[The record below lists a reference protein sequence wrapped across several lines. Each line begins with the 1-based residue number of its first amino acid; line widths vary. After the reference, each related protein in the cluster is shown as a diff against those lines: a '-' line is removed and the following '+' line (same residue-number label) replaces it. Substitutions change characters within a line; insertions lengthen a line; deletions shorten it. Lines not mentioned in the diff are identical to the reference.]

1 MDDYN
6 KLHSEWTKG
15 KQDAADAA
23 WVIKQREADSQAKL
37 VGDTAVDDEYIRLDG
52 IRQTN
57 ITAAEN
63 SAVANARTAAE
74 DQAWTTRQETLGQDR
89 KDAQDLAV
97 ANARTAAE
105 DQAWT
110 TRQETLDKDRTDA
123 QDLAVANA
131 RTAVEDRLDYTSG
144 DSVKIVRMHKI
155 WQFLLLAQ
163 LLKIKPGLHVRRL

>member
-1 MDDYN
+1 MPSVVSSIKFIATDADIIELTPQQAESLKSLTSSYSIIEDSSTPTFKANPAVSEELQKFINDRLYTLSEALDSDNPLKQLDDYN

-74 DQAWTTRQETLGQDR
+74 DQAWTTRQ
-89 KDAQDLAV
+89 
-97 ANARTAAE
+97 
-105 DQAWT
+105 
-110 TRQETLDKDRTDA
+110 
-123 QDLAVANA
+123 
-131 RTAVEDRLDYTSG
+131 RLL
-144 DSVKIVRMHKI
+144 VKIVKMHKI
-155 WQFLLLAQ
+155 
-163 LLKIKPGLHVRRL
+163 